1 MLLSHLSLRFCT
13 HSHQVRNTVKKSQH
27 VLLPVNAP
35 VCFTEYDR
43 KQTIQCLKSEVPHQI
58 LPPSFHESQ
67 IGDWTGCRHAADI
80 RIHPTSFH
88 SKLWRGCPSLPSPL
102 CASCRSS
109 HWDFLL
115 WTPLLISMW
124 HVSLLF
130 LQGHR
135 FLNLQIKSHHSSS
148 EHAPNELGPQ
158 FWRAPW
164 KGGPHSLLSWLLP
177 SVTMW
182 TRL

>member
-1 MLLSHLSLRFCT
+1 MFHRIWQET
-13 HSHQVRNTVKKSQH
+13 NN
-27 VLLPVNAP
+27 PVFKIWSPTSDIASIIS
-35 VCFTEYDR
+35 R
-43 KQTIQCLKSEVPHQI
+43 
-58 LPPSFHESQ
+58 ESNRHA
-67 IGDWTGCRHAADI
+67 CRHAADI